1 MYVAASDLDTLR
13 ISLGEGPQVGIKI
26 LIAVFLLGVAL
37 DTRLSDLR
45 AVICRP
51 LVLVVGVVAQF
62 VLLPALTLG
71 LCHLLDVGGSVA
83 LGMLLVACCPAG
95 NLSNLLT
102 HRAHGDVALS
112 ISLTTCSNLL
122 AVLATPL
129 AFGFWSARYP
139 AADELLRD
147 IRLDP
152 VDMGVEVALLIGLPF
167 AVGVWVASRYPGLAS
182 RLRRPVEVAVLTALL
197 LVIVAG
203 LAARGGI
210 IVDHLDEVALPAI
223 IQNAVVLL
231 TGYVVARLL
240 RMRAAGVRA
249 MTFEMGVRNT
259 ALALVL
265 ALAYFD
271 QLGGVAL
278 VVAFWALWDV
288 FTGLALSTY
297 WRRRPLHGG
306 GRDGDSAAPTQG
318 RLS

>member
-1 MYVAASDLDTLR
+1 MLVAGSDLDALR
-13 ISLGEGPQVGIKI
+13 ITLGEGPQTGIKI

-37 DTRLSDLR
+37 DTRLADLR
-45 AVICRP
+45 AVLRRP
-51 LVLVVGVVAQF
+51 GVLLIGVATQF
-62 VLLPALTLG
+62 ALLPALTLL
-71 LCHLLDVGGSVA
+71 LCRVLDVGGSVA
-83 LGMLLVACCPAG
+83 LGTLLVACSPAG

-112 ISLTTCSNLL
+112 IALTTCSNLL
-122 AVLATPL
+122 AILATPV

-139 AADELLRD
+139 AAESLLRD

-152 VDMGVEVALLIGLPF
+152 VAMGIEVALLIGVPF
-167 AVGVWVASRYPGLAS
+167 AVGVWLAERRPQVS
-182 RLRRPVEVAVLTALL
+182 GRLRRPVEVAVLVALI

-203 LAARGGI
+203 LAARGGV

-223 IQNAVVLL
+223 VQNAAVLV
-231 TGYVVARLL
+231 TGYAVGMLL
-240 RMRAAGVRA
+240 RLPAAGVRA

-288 FTGLALSTY
+288 CTGLTISSW
-297 WRRRPLHGG
+297 WRGRRP
-306 GRDGDSAAPTQG
+306 APTETG
-318 RLS
+318 GI